1 MCLDMG
7 LRLLHPIMPFVT
19 EDLWQRLPGRGTLG
33 PDEPPSIM
41 KVVHQKDSLFSS
53 SLQLYLFLAIWMM
66 HYYFIYPVV

>member
-33 PDEPPSIM
+33 PEEPPSIM
-41 KVVHQKDSLFSS
+41 KVRVGVGGLLLFTSL
-53 SLQLYLFLAIWMM
+53 
-66 HYYFIYPVV
+66 

>member
-33 PDEPPSIM
+33 PNEPLSIM
-41 KVVHQKDSLFSS
+41 KVGYIHLTKCCHVTTPILPRNLTTNH
-53 SLQLYLFLAIWMM
+53 LA
-66 HYYFIYPVV
+66 Y